1 MRVDT
6 SSARRLKLQ
15 RRATRSL
22 DGRDEVKSIRCSWRL
37 KLDVPAFP
45 SMFPVRGFYAVLDR
59 DDEPLARTL
68 AAHACVLQVSIKSGD
83 ASSVVRIATMARR
96 VCSDAGI
103 PLVLNDRLDIALA
116 VGADGVHLGQTDLPI
131 GEARAI
137 AGARLAIGVSTH
149 DLAQV
154 RAACA
159 AGADYLGFG
168 PVFATRTKQN
178 PDPVQGLDGLRAAV
192 RAAGEIPI
200 VAIGG
205 IAPPQARDVYA
216 TGAAAICAIS
226 AVNDAPDVTFAARKM
241 SRTTG

>member
-1 MRVDT
+1 
-6 SSARRLKLQ
+6 
-15 RRATRSL
+15 
-22 DGRDEVKSIRCSWRL
+22 
-37 KLDVPAFP
+37 
-45 SMFPVRGFYAVLDR
+45 MFAVRGFYAVLDR
-59 DDEPLARTL
+59 EDEQLARTL
-68 AAHACVLQVSIKSGD
+68 AAHACVLQVRVKSND
-83 ASSVVRIATMARR
+83 ASLVVRIANLARR

-103 PLVLNDRLDIALA
+103 ALVINDRLDIALA

-137 AGARLAIGVSTH
+137 AGPRLAIGVSTH
-149 DLAQV
+149 DLTQL

-178 PDPVQGLDGLRAAV
+178 PDPVQGLEGLRAAV
-192 RAAGEIPI
+192 QAAEGIPV

-205 IAPPQARDVYA
+205 ITPAHARDVHA
-216 TGAAAICAIS
+216 AGAAAICAIS
-226 AVNDAPDVTFAARKM
+226 AVNDATDVTFAASEM